1 LKLLKEWSKRLVWSS
16 ALEALDLP
24 KRIKAALKR
33 FINELKKLDR
43 GCEVYLFGS
52 YARGDWLAESDL
64 DLIIVSSTFK
74 GLDLGK
80 RYLKVRRLL
89 PDWVSAEL
97 LLYTP
102 AEFQEAKER
111 SMIVKDAMEHW
122 VKLA

>member
-1 LKLLKEWSKRLVWSS
+1 VWSS
-16 ALEALDLP
+16 ALEALNLP

-43 GCEVYLFGS
+43 RCGVYLFGG

-80 RYLKVRRLL
+80 RYLKVKEASSRL
-89 PDWVSAEL
+89 V
-97 LLYTP
+97 
-102 AEFQEAKER
+102 
-111 SMIVKDAMEHW
+111 VC
-122 VKLA
+122 